1 MMTKTVYAAFLVA
14 TVGWASDPVSVV
26 KPKTDLSLKLE
37 VENAIGKGLKWLERK
52 QNADG
57 SWSQPEVPALS
68 ALVLTSFMGAP
79 SGRYRGE
86 KPEFVRK
93 GYLYLLKSVQPDGG
107 IYVKSSQVP
116 ALENYNTAVS
126 ATALVVARDKTYEPV
141 LRKARNYL
149 VGLQNEGGIG
159 YNKTGHTDLSNTV
172 FALEAIYY
180 SKYLSKDVD
189 PKAEPMK
196 ELDWKAA
203 VEFIQNCQ
211 NLPEYNKNAWASDD
225 PKNKG
230 GFAYSESESKAGE
243 EKLASG
249 KTALRSYGSMSY
261 AGLLS
266 YIYADLTRDD
276 PRVKAVLRW
285 LEANYTLEENPG
297 MGQEG
302 LYYYFHTL
310 AKALSAAGVDRV
322 KLADGREVEWRRDL
336 AVKLMS
342 LQNGEQGF
350 WQNDNGRWWEK
361 DPVLST
367 SYALIA
373 LEILHRGL

>member
-1 MMTKTVYAAFLVA
+1 MKIRTICALLLAA
-14 TVGWASDPVSVV
+14 TMASAADPVAVV
-26 KPKTDLSLKLE
+26 TPRTDLSLKFE
-37 VENAIGKGLKWLERK
+37 VENAIAKGLKWLEKK
-52 QNADG
+52 QAADG

-79 SGRYRGE
+79 SGAYRAE
-86 KPEFVRK
+86 KPEFIQK
-93 GYLYLLKSVQPDGG
+93 GYLYLLRNVQPDGG
-107 IYVKSSQVP
+107 IYVKPSQVP
-116 ALENYNTAVS
+116 ALENYNTAVCT
-126 ATALVVARDKTYEPV
+126 TALVVARDKTYEPV
-141 LRKARNYL
+141 IRKARNYL
-149 VGLQNEGGIG
+149 VGLQNEGGVG
-159 YNKTGHTDLSNTV
+159 YNKTGRTDLSNTV
-172 FALEAIYY
+172 FALEAVYY
-180 SKYLSKDVD
+180 SKHLAKDVD

-203 VEFIQNCQ
+203 TEFIQNCQ

-230 GFAYSESESKAGE
+230 GFSYSQYESKAGE

-266 YIYADLTRDD
+266 YIYADLAKDD
-276 PRVKAVLRW
+276 PRVKAVLGW
-285 LEANYTLEENPG
+285 LGANYTLDENPG

-310 AKALSAAGVDRV
+310 AKALSAAGVDRL
-322 KLADGREVEWRRDL
+322 KLADGREADWRRDL
-336 AVKLMS
+336 AVRLMS

-373 LEILHRGL
+373 LEILYRGL